1 MGLFGGMAEAENR
14 AHGIKPSPL
23 KKGEPKSMSKRKVK
37 EARFRVCCLN
47 PNMDGALRL
56 ESGLEKLC
64 GYGHGMTIEEMNKNL
79 IWKGRPYI
87 RIPYCKYCYG
97 KNTLGV
103 FDDTPQLLGWVVL
116 SPDENNPLFRL
127 AKLSAEGHRNFM
139 KWALTTW
146 RAGNPTYS
154 NILKL
159 ADEVD
164 RI

>member
-1 MGLFGGMAEAENR
+1 MGLSGGMAEAENR
-14 AHGIKPSPL
+14 PHGIKPSPL

-47 PNMDGALRL
+47 P
-56 ESGLEKLC
+56 
-64 GYGHGMTIEEMNKNL
+64 
-79 IWKGRPYI
+79 
-87 RIPYCKYCYG
+87 
-97 KNTLGV
+97 
-103 FDDTPQLLGWVVL
+103 LLGWAVL